1 MSLAFSSLI
10 GVSKNIPSHQKII
23 YYLVLNADGSEIL
36 MHCGETIP
44 AKLVSSATKMTIK
57 FKSDS
62 SLNEKG
68 YRATWRKVDNTTAS
82 TPARKII
89 TSPGYPNNYPSGQD
103 TTTIIQVE

>member
-10 GVSKNIPSHQKII
+10 GVSKNIPSHQII

-36 MHCGETIP
+36 KHCGDTIP
-44 AKLVSSATKMTIK
+44 AKVVSSATKMTIK
-57 FKSDS
+57 FKSDN

-82 TPARKII
+82 TLAR
-89 TSPGYPNNYPSGQD
+89 
-103 TTTIIQVE
+103 TTTTAATTLSGKKCAILFM